1 MEKKGSE
8 NMEKLYTTEEVAV
21 ILRCSPYTVTH
32 RHIKQGL
39 DYIKDTTKKYLYPET
54 SIINYQRL
62 LQKRR

>member
-1 MEKKGSE
+1 
-8 NMEKLYTTEEVAV
+8 MEKLYTTEEVAV

>member
-1 MEKKGSE
+1 
-8 NMEKLYTTEEVAV
+8 MEKLYTTEEVAV

-39 DYIKDTTKKYLYPET
+39 DYIKDTAKKYLYTEMAV
-54 SIINYQRL
+54 INYQRL